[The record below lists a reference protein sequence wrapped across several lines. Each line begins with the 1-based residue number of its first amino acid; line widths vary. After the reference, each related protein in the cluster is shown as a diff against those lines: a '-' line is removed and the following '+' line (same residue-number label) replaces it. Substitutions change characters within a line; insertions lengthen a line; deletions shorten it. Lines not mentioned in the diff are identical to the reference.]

1 MRDSSVVVEAPIN
14 LRRFNH
20 VLLTVGLVL
29 SAVLA
34 LVLSRGG
41 EALPTEAEQ
50 LGQRHLDVTRAAAA
64 QVQAFL
70 GIDHQNVDERAQVV
84 LDGGTGDFK
93 QQYADELDSL
103 ARSAQ
108 AQRSTAEATVLEV
121 GMNDIDASTAT
132 VFVAAD
138 TEVTSKVT
146 DGKARTVPW
155 RIQLDMVKEGE
166 RWLTSGLQFVG

>member
-1 MRDSSVVVEAPIN
+1 MN
-14 LRRFNH
+14 LRRFNL
-20 VLLTVGLVL
+20 VLLAVGLVL

-41 EALPTEAEQ
+41 EALPTETEAEQ

-70 GIDHQNVDERAQVV
+70 GIDHQNVDEQAQVV

-166 RWLTSGLQFVG
+166 RWLTFGLQFVG

>member
-1 MRDSSVVVEAPIN
+1 MN
-14 LRRFNH
+14 LRRFNL
-20 VLLTVGLVL
+20 VLLAVGLVL

-41 EALPTEAEQ
+41 EALPTETEAEQ
-50 LGQRHLDVTRAAAA
+50 LGPRNLNVTRAAAA

-70 GIDHQNVDERAQVV
+70 GINHQNVDEQAQVV